1 MPSPIL
7 ARADALMQR
16 RHQNNAEQND
26 LPILTDAIEDENDDD
41 LPVLNDIA
49 IEAAPTTVEATAEDS
64 VQTVSSP
71 DSIFHPSPNSES
83 PISASELARQVEQRI
98 LAQLPQLIDSA
109 IKDLMA
115 ERKIAA
121 INQKHD

>member
-16 RHQNNAEQND
+16 RYQSSADQSD
-26 LPILTDAIEDENDDD
+26 LPILTDAIENDDD

-49 IEAAPTTVEATAEDS
+49 NDSAPTQRAAIPADFNL
-64 VQTVSSP
+64 Q
-71 DSIFHPSPNSES
+71 NKES
-83 PISASELARQVEQRI
+83 DTFASELAHQVEQRI

-115 ERKIAA
+115 EREITA
-121 INQKHD
+121 INQEHN

>member
-26 LPILTDAIEDENDDD
+26 LPILTDTIEDENDDD

-49 IEAAPTTVEATAEDS
+49 IETAPTAVEAKAEDS
-64 VQTVSSP
+64 VQALSQP
-71 DSIFHPSPNSES
+71 DSNFGPSQNSES
-83 PISASELARQVEQRI
+83 LISASDLARQVEQRI

-115 ERKIAA
+115 EHKIAA
-121 INQKHD
+121 INQEHN

>member
-49 IEAAPTTVEATAEDS
+49 IETAPTAVEAKAEDS
-64 VQTVSSP
+64 VQALSQP
-71 DSIFHPSPNSES
+71 DSNFGPSQNSES
-83 PISASELARQVEQRI
+83 LISASELARQVEQRI
-98 LAQLPQLIDSA
+98 LAQLPQLIDLA

-115 ERKIAA
+115 EREITT
-121 INQKHD
+121 INQEHN

>member
-16 RHQNNAEQND
+16 RYQSSADQSD
-26 LPILTDAIEDENDDD
+26 LPILTDAIENDDD
-41 LPVLNDIA
+41 LPILNDIA
-49 IEAAPTTVEATAEDS
+49 
-64 VQTVSSP
+64 
-71 DSIFHPSPNSES
+71 SES
-83 PISASELARQVEQRI
+83 APAQRETIPVDFKIQNKAPDTFASELAHQVEQRV

-109 IKDLMA
+109 IKDLIA

-121 INQKHD
+121 IGQKHD

>member
-26 LPILTDAIEDENDDD
+26 LPILTDAIDEDDD

-49 IEAAPTTVEATAEDS
+49 IEAAPTTVETTAEDS

>member
-16 RHQNNAEQND
+16 RHQNNAND

-49 IEAAPTTVEATAEDS
+49 IETAPTAVEAKAEDS
-64 VQTVSSP
+64 VQALSQP
-71 DSIFHPSPNSES
+71 DSNFGPSQNSES
-83 PISASELARQVEQRI
+83 LISASELARQVEQRI
-98 LAQLPQLIDSA
+98 LAQLPQLIDLA

-115 ERKIAA
+115 EREITA
-121 INQKHD
+121 INQEHN

>member
-49 IEAAPTTVEATAEDS
+49 IETAPTAVEAKAEDS
-64 VQTVSSP
+64 VQALSQP
-71 DSIFHPSPNSES
+71 DSNFGPSQNSES
-83 PISASELARQVEQRI
+83 LISASELARQVEQRI
-98 LAQLPQLIDSA
+98 LAQLPQLIDLA

-115 ERKIAA
+115 EREITA
-121 INQKHD
+121 INQEHN